1 MWVRAHLFWKWSA
14 PALLVG
20 HCVAKILQI
29 SDGIVL
35 DLFLFNLILL
45 AAIASL
51 IRAPLH
57 SDPFAVS
64 FTALAVIAWGFGSLT
79 SSFAQFYPTDL
90 DTSLFSNISYSLFYP
105 FAFLAIPRIIGRRQK
120 LRLIELLDAAI
131 FGLGLSSIVT
141 ALILVQFVSNIP
153 GDSTSAFFAVFYP
166 VCDIALVVITIVS
179 AIVSGLS
186 KRPLILTTGVIIF
199 TATDFYFLW
208 AQINNS
214 YTFGELSD
222 NGWLIGIIIITLS
235 LWTAPNDQPY
245 ETKIHPALIAVSI
258 FISPALLSAIALR
271 PDYFPVYVVIP
282 TIATLFMAF
291 LRMTLVIRQASNLGE
306 EKILART
313 DELTG
318 LPNRRRLIA
327 EIGSLSGVE
336 GALLLLD
343 LDGFKPVN
351 DRYGHEMGDQVLR
364 QVAMRFSRS
373 LPTGSVLAR
382 LGGDEF
388 GVIVLG
394 NQELTLEVAH
404 ALRATLSYPFT
415 VGGNQI
421 SISVSIG
428 HVRNDNDGDLLQRA
442 DAAMYEAKRS
452 GVPIVEAASYLP

>member
-1 MWVRAHLFWKWSA
+1 VRTHLIWKWFAS
-14 PALLVG
+14 ALLLG
-20 HCVAKILQI
+20 HTAAKILQTNA
-29 SDGIVL
+29 GIVL
-35 DLFLFNLILL
+35 DLFLFNLIIV
-45 AAIASL
+45 AAIISL

-57 SDPFAVS
+57 SDPFAIS
-64 FTALAVIAWGFGSLT
+64 FTVLAATSWGIGSLY
-79 SSFAQFYPTDL
+79 SSLAQFFDFNANSL
-90 DTSLFSNISYSLFYP
+90 LFSNIAYALFYP
-105 FAFLAIPRIIGRRQK
+105 FAFLAIPRILGRRQR
-120 LRLIELLDAAI
+120 LRLLELLDAAI

-141 ALILVQFVSNIP
+141 ALILIQFISNIP
-153 GDSTSAFFAVFYP
+153 GDSTSAFFSVLYP
-166 VCDIALVVITIVS
+166 VCDIALVVIAIVS
-179 AIVSGLS
+179 AVVSGLS
-186 KRPLILTTGVIIF
+186 TRSVLLINGVLVF
-199 TATDFYFLW
+199 ATTDFYFLW

-214 YTFGELSD
+214 YEFGQISD
-222 NGWLIGIIIITLS
+222 NGWLLGIVIITLS
-235 LWTAPNDQPY
+235 LWVAPNNLQL

-291 LRMTLVIRQASNLGE
+291 VRMTLVIRQASNLGE

-318 LPNRRRLIA
+318 LPNRRRLVA
-327 EIGSLSGVE
+327 EISALSGVE

-351 DRYGHEMGDQVLR
+351 DQYGHEMGDQILR
-364 QVAMRFSRS
+364 QVATRFSRS

-394 NQELTLEVAH
+394 NTDTTLEVAH

-428 HVRNDNDGDLLQRA
+428 HVRNDKSGDLLQRA
-442 DAAMYEAKRS
+442 DAAMYEAKRT
-452 GVPIVEAASYLP
+452 GVAIVQAPIYQP

>member
-1 MWVRAHLFWKWSA
+1 M
-14 PALLVG
+14 LVG
-20 HCVAKILQI
+20 HTAANILQVN
-29 SDGIVL
+29 SGIVL
-35 DLFLFNLILL
+35 DLFLFNLIILT
-45 AAIASL
+45 AIISL

-57 SDPFAVS
+57 SDPFAIS
-64 FTALAVIAWGFGSLT
+64 FTALAIASWGIGSLY
-79 SSFAQFYPTDL
+79 SSLAQFL
-90 DTSLFSNISYSLFYP
+90 NFNANSLLFSNIAYALFYP

-120 LRLIELLDAAI
+120 LRLLELLDAAI

-141 ALILVQFVSNIP
+141 ALILIQFISSIP
-153 GDSTSAFFAVFYP
+153 GDSVSAFFAVLYP
-166 VCDIALVVITIVS
+166 VCDIALVVIVIVN
-179 AIVSGLS
+179 AVVSGLS
-186 KRPLILTTGVIIF
+186 TRSVLLIAGVLVFAI
-199 TATDFYFLW
+199 TDFYFLW
-208 AQINNS
+208 EQITNS
-214 YTFGELSD
+214 YQFGQISD
-222 NGWLIGIIIITLS
+222 DGWLLGICIITLS
-235 LWTAPNDQPY
+235 LWSAPNNLHS

-271 PDYFPVYVVIP
+271 PDYFPIYVVIP

-291 LRMTLVIRQASNLGE
+291 IRMTLVIRQASNLGE

-327 EIGSLSGVE
+327 EISALSGVE
-336 GALLLLD
+336 CALLLLD

-351 DRYGHEMGDQVLR
+351 DHYGHKMGDQILQ
-364 QVAMRFSRS
+364 QVAARFSRS

-388 GVIVLG
+388 GVVVLG
-394 NQELTLEVAH
+394 STDTTLEVAH

-428 HVRNDNDGDLLQRA
+428 HVRNDKNGDLLQRA

-452 GVPIVEAASYLP
+452 GVAIVDAYQP

>member
-1 MWVRAHLFWKWSA
+1 MRTHLIWKWFA
-14 PALLVG
+14 PAILAG
-20 HCVAKILQI
+20 HTTAKVLQI
-29 SDGIVL
+29 DAGIVL
-35 DLFLFNLILL
+35 DLFLFNLILF

-64 FTALAVIAWGFGSLT
+64 FTALAVTAWAIGSLY
-79 SSFAQFYPTDL
+79 SSLTQFL
-90 DTSLFSNISYSLFYP
+90 NFNVNSLLFSNIAYALFYP

-120 LRLIELLDAAI
+120 LRLLELLDAAI

-141 ALILVQFVSNIP
+141 ALILVQFISNIP
-153 GDSTSAFFAVFYP
+153 GDSTSAFFAVLYP
-166 VCDIALVVITIVS
+166 VCDIALVVIAVVS
-179 AIVSGLS
+179 AVVSGFSTRSSL
-186 KRPLILTTGVIIF
+186 LITGVLVFAI
-199 TATDFYFLW
+199 TDFYFLW
-208 AQINNS
+208 AQISNTYN
-214 YTFGELSD
+214 FGQISD
-222 NGWLIGIIIITLS
+222 NGWLIGITIITLS
-235 LWTAPNDQPY
+235 LWTTPNDLQY
-245 ETKIHPALIAVSI
+245 ESKIHPALIAVSI

-271 PDYFPVYVVIP
+271 PDYFPIYVVIP

-351 DRYGHEMGDQVLR
+351 DKYGHEMGDQILR
-364 QVAMRFSRS
+364 QVAARFSRS

-394 NQELTLEVAH
+394 GPDTTLEVAH

-428 HVRNDNDGDLLQRA
+428 HVRNDKNGDLLQRA

-452 GVPIVEAASYLP
+452 GLPIVDAYLP